1 MTLYLLQKAL
11 RSDLCLT
18 CDLPR
23 PHEEKVQL
31 YRKTF
36 FSLQTGNEW
45 AQSRFLNEENSD
57 ETRATII
64 ARNRHLWQSIRPQVR
79 EWFKENWPRW
89 IEEKPEWFNQVFI
102 SNVDDD
108 LLPPEVLMLQNLM
121 GGGERRRSSIADGVR
136 SRSTAYVAPAP

>member
-1 MTLYLLQKAL
+1 MTFGCMILNGALLLLLRSFGAAMLIIANKNYFIAYLAGDVALYLLQKAL

-57 ETRATII
+57 ETRAAII
-64 ARNRHLWQSIRPQVR
+64 GNNRHLWQSICPQVR
-79 EWFKENWPRW
+79 E
-89 IEEKPEWFNQVFI
+89 
-102 SNVDDD
+102 
-108 LLPPEVLMLQNLM
+108 
-121 GGGERRRSSIADGVR
+121 
-136 SRSTAYVAPAP
+136 